1 MPDPIQALGERYRLL
16 SDEELLFIAS
26 DGGLTE
32 EAKVVLGRELAWRGI
47 RNVDVQAYKEALDR
61 DEALRTEELKR
72 KLERTEK
79 FHRVYTLVG
88 VATLVLLFLTGAY
101 QFFVKGDDN
110 GLVVMISVCVL
121 ALPLLLIMRSLSRF
135 VWRILLR
142 P

>member
-88 VATLVLLFLTGAY
+88 VAALVLLFLTGAY